1 MGKIIRVGGTDNYRY
16 TGVKLGGKG
25 SEARRGA
32 EGGSGR
38 LVGQA
43 EQVRALEAA
52 GLDPAGSGIDDFWSG
67 LFLSLLGFSSG
78 LVVKN
83 LLAVQ
88 ETRVQSLG
96 QPAGRQTWPSSQRTR
111 SSKGDLLRQPCLGP
125 PAPPPMEQLPQA
137 RTQSPL
143 ISVSFYHTG

>member
-16 TGVKLGGKG
+16 TGVRLGGKG

-43 EQVRALEAA
+43 EQVRAPEAA
-52 GLDPAGSGIDDFWSG
+52 GLDPAGSGIDDLWSG

-78 LVVKN
+78 PVVKN
-83 LLAVQ
+83 LPAVQ

-96 QPAGRQTWPSSQRTR
+96 QE
-111 SSKGDLLRQPCLGP
+111 DLLKEEM
-125 PAPPPMEQLPQA
+125 AVFLPGKSHGQWSLA
-137 RTQSPL
+137 DYSL
-143 ISVSFYHTG
+143 